1 MENIT
6 GYTRLLGVLADPIKH
21 SSSPIMMN
29 HAFKKL
35 QIDNVYVA
43 FEVKEEK
50 FDEAVAGLK
59 AIDVLGFNVSMP
71 YKERIMA
78 KLDVIDESAQL
89 VGAVNTVVNQ
99 NGIWHGY
106 NTDGY
111 GFVAGANDMGWDIAG
126 KKVVILG
133 AGGASNAIVCQCAL
147 SNASQVVVFNRPGK
161 NFDAMAQRA
170 EKLNQAYRTMI
181 QVKDLNDLGLLKQE
195 LEDAYLLV
203 NATSVGMGQN
213 QGHSPIPDAS
223 YFNPNLKVMD
233 IIYHPLLTRLLEQA
247 QQAGLE
253 YCNGKR
259 MVMFQGA
266 RAFEYW
272 TGQKM
277 PTDYIKTVLGIE

>member
-1 MENIT
+1 M
-6 GYTRLLGVLADPIKH
+6 LGVLANPIRH

-29 HAFKKL
+29 HSFKKL

-43 FEVKEEK
+43 FEVKEDN

-89 VGAVNTVVNQ
+89 VGAVNTVVNRD
-99 NGIWHGY
+99 GRWFGY

-111 GFVAGANDMGWDIAG
+111 GFVAAANDMDWDIAG

-147 SNASQVVVFNRPGK
+147 SKASQVVVFNRPGK
-161 NFDAMAQRA
+161 NFDAMAIRA
-170 EKLNQAYRTMI
+170 TILNDKYPTTKI
-181 QVKDLNDLGLLKQE
+181 EVKDLNDRDLLKSE
-195 LEDAYLLV
+195 LDDAYLLV
-203 NATSVGMGQN
+203 NATSVGMGQSE
-213 QGHSPIPDAS
+213 GSSPVPSSD
-223 YFNPNLKVMD
+223 YFNNDLKVMD
-233 IIYHPLLTRLLEQA
+233 IIYHPLKTRLLEQA
-247 QQAGLE
+247 QEAGLE

-266 RAFEYW
+266 KSFEYW
-272 TGQKM
+272 TGQNM

>member
-6 GYTRLLGVLADPIKH
+6 GYTRLLGVLANPIKH

-43 FEVKEEK
+43 FEVQEDR

-71 YKERIMA
+71 YKEKIMA

-89 VGAVNTVVNQ
+89 VNAVNTVVNRD
-99 NGIWHGY
+99 GKWYGY

-111 GFVAGANDMGWDIAG
+111 GFVIAAQDKGWDITG

-147 SNASQVVVFNRPGK
+147 SDASEVVVFNRPGK
-161 NFDAMAQRA
+161 NFDAMAKRA
-170 EKLNQAYRTMI
+170 DLLNRKYQTEI
-181 QVKDLNDLGLLKQE
+181 TVKDLSDLDLLKKE

-213 QGHSPIPDAS
+213 QGNSPIPDSS
-223 YFNPNLKVMD
+223 YFNQDLKVMD
-233 IIYHPLLTRLLEQA
+233 IIYHPLQTRLLEQA

-266 RAFEYW
+266 RSFEYW

-277 PTDYIKTVLGIE
+277 PTDYIKEVLGIE